1 MRPVPESEPE
11 RVIIGGRA
19 FELGAVYAP
28 RRPRP
33 GLRDRKLLAFEPAAG
48 WNGGKVTVEVVGRP
62 VRAGQPEP
70 MSGLWW
76 SRWAGEPV
84 AEVSEHVAEA
94 AE

>member
-1 MRPVPESEPE
+1 VPEGEPG

-33 GLRDRKLLAFEPAAG
+33 DMRLRRLVAFEPAAG

-76 SRWAGEPV
+76 SRWAGERV